1 MSAVSWSRYHGSVIV
16 QNLAR
21 DVDLIQDRVLHL
33 ARYIPASDVRF
44 LSPTVCCNG
53 PGERC

>member
-33 ARYIPASDVRF
+33 ARYIPASDHTF
-44 LSPTVCCNG
+44 LKMSLSVVQLVA
-53 PGERC
+53 

>member
-33 ARYIPASDVRF
+33 ASDVRSV
-44 LSPTVCCNG
+44 SPTVCCND
-53 PGERC
+53 PGEKC